1 MKIYICVCVCVCVYV
16 CMYEYIYVYI
26 CICVHIY
33 IMYVCMLGKTHL
45 LCIYSVYVCVC
56 DLRAHIRWQIRTL
69 RAHGVCSLHVGVY
82 VRIHIFAVQLFVRT
96 YVA

>member
-1 MKIYICVCVCVCVYV
+1 MYV
-16 CMYEYIYVYI
+16 CMNIYMCIFVYVYI
-26 CICVHIY
+26 Y
-33 IMYVCMLGKTHL
+33 ILFMYVCMLGKTHL